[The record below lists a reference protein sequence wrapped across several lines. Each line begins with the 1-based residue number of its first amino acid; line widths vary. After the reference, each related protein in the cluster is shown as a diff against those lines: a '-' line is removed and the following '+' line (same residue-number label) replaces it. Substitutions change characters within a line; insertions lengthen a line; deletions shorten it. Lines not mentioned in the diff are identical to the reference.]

1 MPPAQEGAR
10 LLEEDALTAF
20 YVAPPSYKELARQRF
35 INDFKRDKD
44 DTSHRSWTQPLRW
57 RNIILITLVHVVGLC
72 NIVFGL
78 AEIKLSSLIMSKF
91 RKF

>member
-35 INDFKRDKD
+35 INDFKRDED
-44 DTSHRSWTQPLRW
+44 DTDRCWTQPLKW

-78 AEIKLSSLIMSKF
+78 AEIKLSSLIMS
-91 RKF
+91 R

>member
-20 YVAPPSYKELARQRF
+20 YVAPPSYEELARQRF
-35 INDFKRDKD
+35 INDFKRNED
-44 DTSHRSWTQPLRW
+44 DTDRSWTQLLRW